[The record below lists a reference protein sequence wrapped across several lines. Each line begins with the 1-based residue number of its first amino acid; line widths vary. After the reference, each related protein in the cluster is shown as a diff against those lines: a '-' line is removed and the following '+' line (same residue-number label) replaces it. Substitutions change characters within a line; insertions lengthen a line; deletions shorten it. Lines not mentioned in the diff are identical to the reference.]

1 MRYFKL
7 LSILLIIS
15 SISSCCIK
23 EKTCSILTFKN
34 MELINFSAED
44 VSGDLILTAYQVN
57 TSYTQLKNVM
67 KLKGEATSDAQIF
80 KVKTTELS
88 AADDYELEIVKTGKK
103 YRIGNFSVEKVS
115 CGKCFMRSNNQFG
128 YSLNGYTVNGRS
140 YNYDGKLLIVK

>member
-44 VSGDLILTAYQVN
+44 ATGDLILTAYQAN
-57 TSYTQLKNVM
+57 TSYTQLKNIM
-67 KLKGEATSDAQIF
+67 KFKGEATSNAKVF
-80 KVKTTELS
+80 KVNTPELS
-88 AADDYELEIVKTGKK
+88 AADEYQLEIVKTGIK
-103 YRIGNFSVEKVS
+103 YRIGSFTVEKVS